1 MSENQTE
8 WSRAETVPFDYFK
21 KSLYISNGNNGIG
34 TYEIRGGKRMALK
47 YNYNIKEVHNRLVL
61 CKGSEAKGILM
72 HPIDKKHKDC
82 CIRGV
87 EKEINDCISE
97 KEADTK
103 VAEFCLL

>member
-1 MSENQTE
+1 
-8 WSRAETVPFDYFK
+8 
-21 KSLYISNGNNGIG
+21 
-34 TYEIRGGKRMALK
+34 MALK

-61 CKGSEAKGILM
+61 CKGSETKGILM

-97 KEADTK
+97 KEADTSCRILFIIGGLY
-103 VAEFCLL
+103 EGN